1 MANDQ
6 QDGGIKLDINSGKDE
21 VREILSMGPHNTFV
35 PNGQYESYDK
45 LIRLIWRDL
54 NSRASHAA
62 NPIYTKEQ
70 VVKFLANPYR
80 NEVEL
85 IKSVRYI
92 YSISTHFR
100 RLIQYFTSLSDFS
113 YVITPHN
120 INTEK
125 VNEKTFKNNYKKTQ
139 DLLSLIEPRVK
150 FPIILTT
157 CLMEDVFYGTFWVT
171 KDDVALQ
178 RLPSSHCKINSI
190 EGGVCNVSFD
200 FSYFDRNL
208 ELLEY
213 YPPEF
218 KKKYTQYKY
227 DKVKWVE
234 LDSPNSFAVKYN
246 METLDYAMPPFAGL
260 LREIYDIED
269 YKQMR
274 LARTEVDNYA
284 MVAMKIPLTDD
295 GNWGIDLDKAR
306 AFWSNLDGVT
316 PPEVGTVLTPMD
328 LEAIRFDRSG
338 QGELDNIHN
347 AEQSL
352 FTSAGVSSL
361 LFNNEKASANALALS
376 IKVDQAMTHSIVKNI
391 EAVVNRLL
399 QSMNYGKNFKVQF
412 LDVSMFNR
420 KEAGDAYL
428 KACQYGIPMVSYYC
442 ASQGLTQAD
451 MESLNFLENDI
462 LNIKETFVPL
472 RSSTNTSSE
481 DLDSM
486 APTDEGGRPPLE
498 ADEISESGEQNQ
510 EDA

>member
-1 MANDQ
+1 MANEQ
-6 QDGGIKLDINSGKDE
+6 QAGGISIEFDTNNQE
-21 VREILSMGPHNTFV
+21 VRDILSMNPNNTFV
-35 PNGQYESYDK
+35 PYGDYANYNKLVK
-45 LIRLIWRDL
+45 LIRRDL
-54 NSRASHAA
+54 NSRTANAA

-70 VVKFLANPYR
+70 VINFLANPLR
-80 NEVEL
+80 NETEL

-100 RLIQYFTSLSDFS
+100 RLVQYFASLSDFS

-120 INTEK
+120 VNPEK
-125 VNEKTFKNNYKKTQ
+125 INEKTFKNNYRKTQ
-139 DLLSLIEPRVK
+139 DLLSLISPRTR

-157 CLMEDVFYGTFWVT
+157 CLMEDVFYGTFWIT

-200 FSYFDRNL
+200 FSYFDNNL

-218 KKKYTQYKY
+218 QAKYRQYKH
-227 DKVKWVE
+227 DRVKWVE

-246 METLDYAMPPFAGL
+246 METLDHAMPPFAGL

-269 YKQMR
+269 YKQMK
-274 LARTEVDNYA
+274 LAKTEVDNYA
-284 MVAMKIPLTDD
+284 MVAMKIPMSDD
-295 GNWGIDLDKAR
+295 GSWGIDLDKAK
-306 AFWSNLDGVT
+306 AFWSNLDAVT

-328 LEAIRFDRSG
+328 LDTIRFDRSG
-338 QGELDNIHN
+338 QGEMDNIHN

-376 IKVDQAMTHSIVKNI
+376 IKVDQAMTYSIVKNI
-391 EAVVNRLL
+391 ECVVNRVV
-399 QSMNYGKNFKVQF
+399 QSTNYGKNFKVQF

-451 MESLNFLENDI
+451 MESLNFLENDV
-462 LNIKETFVPL
+462 LNIKETFIPL

-481 DLDSM
+481 GLDSM